1 MITKT
6 IKSTVVKVSNVKGE
20 VKEYTFV
27 GAPKI
32 NRICKTIEDD
42 YEKGAYMI
50 IDKTIIEKKYG
61 MPEDIFIKNAE
72 EID

>member
-6 IKSTVVKVSNVKGE
+6 IKTTLVKVSNVKGE

-27 GAPKI
+27 GLPKI
-32 NRICKTIEDD
+32 NRICKTVEDD

-50 IDKTIIEKKYG
+50 IDKTIIEKKYR
-61 MPEDIFIKNAE
+61 MSEDIFIKNAE